1 MPSWDKCHTPDEM
14 VLDSRVGAVLSW
26 SSRYSCGNPV
36 LFVRWPISSTC
47 ETRQATRLCD
57 YPLRGALTGTTCD
70 KPLCASCTR
79 SGTPKQPKTVEE
91 MGDTYDLCPAHA
103 RMEKGTR

>member
-1 MPSWDKCHTPDEM
+1 MTCNPIVDDDGKVVGFVC
-14 VLDSRVGAVLSW
+14 SRNRARVM
-26 SSRYSCGNPV
+26 C
-36 LFVRWPISSTC
+36 STC